1 MSEANLLLILLGI
14 ALFALFSGPIGRS
27 SLTPPMV
34 FTALGLVMSP
44 VGFGWIDLA
53 LDNQIIHIV
62 AEAWC
67 CLPMLPASISSISDR
82 TMIYPCVCWWYMVL
96 LRFQVLMPMPPH

>member
-14 ALFALFSGPIGRS
+14 ALFSLFSGPIGRS
-27 SLTPPMV
+27 SLTPPMA

-53 LDNQIIHIV
+53 LDNQVIRHRRRGHTDPGAV
-62 AEAWC
+62 YRC
-67 CLPMLPASISSISDR
+67 CPHRSQASQIG
-82 TMIYPCVCWWYMVL
+82 P
-96 LRFQVLMPMPPH
+96 